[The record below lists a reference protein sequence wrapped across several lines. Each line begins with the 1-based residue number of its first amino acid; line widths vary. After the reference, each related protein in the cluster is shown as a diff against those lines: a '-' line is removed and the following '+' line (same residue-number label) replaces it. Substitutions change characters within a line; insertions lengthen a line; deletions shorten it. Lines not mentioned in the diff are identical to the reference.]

1 MKKILILF
9 LSFISFLSFSQ
20 GNTSNS
26 INWVSLSEGEKYSEK
41 YKKNMLIFFYR
52 DNCEYCMRMKQ
63 EVLSDPQIIKLIN
76 ENFFSVMLNGKSKKP
91 ISYNGKKYI
100 NDVSIEEDPN
110 STWRHNLFFELVTPT
125 KGNFYWPTIVIINGK
140 DEKVAQLP
148 GFKSKPQLLR
158 SLTRLK

>member
-9 LSFISFLSFSQ
+9 LSFASFLSFSQ

-52 DNCEYCMRMKQ
+52 DNCEYCMRMKK

-76 ENFFSVMLNGKSKKP
+76 ENFFPVMLNGKSKKT

-100 NDVSIEEDPN
+100 NDVSIEEDPK